1 MNCSHELDAAQ
12 LATHS
17 GPDSEER
24 NLRIHP
30 RPWAAFAFFLTLV
43 GSAGFLVLIPSKRVL
58 KPWATAERGAFLR
71 SSEPW
76 RPALKTNDS
85 QSTKS
90 IRAMVL
96 AQRSTLRTSDSQS
109 TEGIQAM
116 ELAAKEGELAAE
128 TSAKSTMSFS
138 DTALDLLAVHFL
150 KHSQDMS
157 EHEMTDV
164 RTPGPFCCVSFIELT
179 SEEYE
184 TCGLNL
190 R

>member
-1 MNCSHELDAAQ
+1 
-12 LATHS
+12 
-17 GPDSEER
+17 
-24 NLRIHP
+24 
-30 RPWAAFAFFLTLV
+30 
-43 GSAGFLVLIPSKRVL
+43 
-58 KPWATAERGAFLR
+58 
-71 SSEPW
+71 
-76 RPALKTNDS
+76 
-85 QSTKS
+85 
-90 IRAMVL
+90 
-96 AQRSTLRTSDSQS
+96 
-109 TEGIQAM
+109 M

-190 R
+190 RWTYSHGLCAQVLEAWRESPNTLLASIDRASEAKVFGHRGDKAPIFHDAKLASLLQQQVSREEQQPLHVMHITLPYPSSSVGVVIRREKPLHKQG